1 MTNEHN
7 HNHGTEEITSIN
19 KAFIVGICL
28 NLLFVIIEVIAGFRT
43 NSLALFTD
51 AGHNLTDVGS
61 LLLSLFAF
69 SLAKIKPNKS
79 YTYGYKKT
87 TILASLANAVVLLVA
102 VGAILWETIN
112 RLGKPIEIQGRTVAI
127 VAFAGIAVNSV
138 SAFLFFKDK
147 EKDLNIKGAYL
158 HLLADALVS
167 LGVVIGGIAI
177 YYTKFY
183 WIDPVLSIIIA
194 IVILY
199 STWSLLKNS
208 LRLSLDGVP
217 ENVDIQKVMDEVLNI
232 KNVTDFHHL
241 HVWAIST
248 TQNALTGHLVVTD
261 HLTNEETMKIKGII
275 KHKLKHLNI
284 QHITIETESEGNRCK
299 EPGC

>member
-7 HNHGTEEITSIN
+7 HNHGTREITNIN

-28 NLLFVIIEVIAGFRT
+28 NLLFVIIEVVAGFRT

-69 SLAKIKPNKS
+69 SLVKIKPNKS

-87 TILASLANAVVLLVA
+87 TILASLINAVILLVA
-102 VGAILWETIN
+102 VGAILWETIS
-112 RLGKPIEIQGRTVAI
+112 RFGKPVEIHGDTVAM
-127 VAFAGIAVNSV
+127 VAFAGIVVNSV

-167 LGVVIGGIAI
+167 MGVVIGGVVI

-194 IVILY
+194 MVILY
-199 STWSLLKNS
+199 STWGLLKNS

-217 ENVDIQKVMDEVLNI
+217 ENVDIQKVTEEVSNV
-232 KNVTDFHHL
+232 KNVKDFHHL
-241 HVWAIST
+241 HIWAIST
-248 TQNALTGHLVVTD
+248 TQNALTGHLVVAN
-261 HLTNEETMKIKGII
+261 HLTNEEVTEIKGII
-275 KHKLKHLNI
+275 KHKLEHLNI
-284 QHITIETESEGNRCK
+284 QHTTLETEFEDEQCK
-299 EPGC
+299 EPNC